1 MKYWDCDEYIGIGVA
16 AHSYYKGVRFFN
28 TNSLD
33 IYMQENKRE
42 YEELTI
48 DDKIKEFVIMG
59 FRKTKGISKKE
70 FFERFKKE
78 FSDVYSEPT
87 EKFKK
92 LGLLEEN
99 EEFISLTE
107 SGISVSNSVLCEFV

>member
-1 MKYWDCDEYIGIGVA
+1 
-16 AHSYYKGVRFFN
+16 
-28 TNSLD
+28 
-33 IYMQENKRE
+33 
-42 YEELTI
+42 
-48 DDKIKEFVIMG
+48 MG

-78 FSDVYSEPT
+78 FSDVYSEQT